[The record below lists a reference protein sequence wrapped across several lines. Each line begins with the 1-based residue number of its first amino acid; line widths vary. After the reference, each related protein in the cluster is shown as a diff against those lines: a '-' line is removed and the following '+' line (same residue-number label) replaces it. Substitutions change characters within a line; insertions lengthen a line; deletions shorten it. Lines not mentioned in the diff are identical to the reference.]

1 MMLRTGLLVVAVAVF
16 VIGGVAWLAGERDG
30 APFALWGGVVA
41 VAVLAERWRYR
52 TRASAADDGWEA
64 TEERFIDPE
73 SGRALRVFYHPRTG
87 ERRYGADE
95 KR

>member
-1 MMLRTGLLVVAVAVF
+1 MMLRTGLLLVAVLVF
-16 VIGGVAWLAGERDG
+16 AAGGLAWLAGEKDG

-41 VAVLAERWRYR
+41 IAVLAERWRYR
-52 TRASAADDGWEA
+52 TRAAATDDGWEA

-73 SGRALRVFYHPRTG
+73 SGQALQVFYNPHTG

-95 KR
+95 KL